1 MELNELAA
9 VANAHGD
16 YDGALHE
23 LAYSL
28 KTAQD
33 SGDQA
38 AEAITLNNIS
48 QIYDAQGDYDTALSY
63 LDRSLQIMCDIDD
76 KAGEC
81 AALINIGH
89 IVWKNAPS
97 QAVAI
102 WLSGYKIAK
111 EINLYPALQVFN
123 QLAKN
128 LGGTGLEFWES

>member
-1 MELNELAA
+1 MDLNELPAM
-9 VANAHGD
+9 ANGD
-16 YDGALHE
+16 YDSALRE
-23 LAYSL
+23 LEHSL

-33 SGDQA
+33 SGDKA

-63 LDRSLQIMCDIDD
+63 LEHSLQIMQDIND

-81 AALINIGH
+81 VTLVNIGH
-89 IVWKNAPS
+89 IVWKNDQP